1 MSTATLLPTMS
12 PQESAQRERA
22 ASTEA
27 DLLVRKVQKL
37 AAVLRLAESV
47 KELRPLCELKSFAR
61 GGAHAVYFGALP
73 TTFHLFRSARDASR
87 DRLGPLGALEVR
99 KQLIHEGPAV
109 QYEVWDEDAKRRAK
123 PTMQS
128 DHVVELN
135 AWDVRGLVD
144 LALTTAH
151 AKLRQGSSWKGN
163 NSSPPPS
170 PRARVSELSTTYRPP
185 CSHRRGSTWNSCGAG
200 TPSARAHAPTP
211 THYTLVVS
219 ESHAALACLVCP

>member
-170 PRARVSELSTTYRPP
+170 PRARVSELSTTGRQAAMQPP
-185 CSHRRGSTWNSCGAG
+185 SWEHLEQLRCGHAER
-200 TPSARAHAPTP
+200 ARARTHPHAL
-211 THYTLVVS
+211 HIGGV
-219 ESHAALACLVCP
+219 